1 MAICCALMFSAGC
14 QRRAYT
20 DLYAENMAGEVREL
34 ENRIYEYDSAYQALE
49 EELAVRQSENATL
62 HEKLLAMESN
72 PPKASGSGRSLF
84 KGFQGSNAEPST
96 SGSKNYQ
103 ESRPAPLTPS
113 FQVNPTPDPLSNS
126 APTSPPKS
134 SANSP
139 APSVNNLP
147 NSPAKSSEPKA
158 KGKNAENELKPPSV
172 ELGTPGSM
180 TLPPSSVPQQ
190 NLPVFPVPD
199 TKPNSNND
207 SLLPP
212 PIKSSST
219 PPVTS
224 LPKSNDAS
232 SIANG
237 RIELPSSIQSAS
249 FVQTISSPSI
259 ATPRDTKVIE
269 IAFHPTLCR
278 GQNIDSKEGDDGL
291 YFVLQPR
298 NASGETIDKP
308 ASLTIVAFDP
318 NRPEGQSKIG
328 RWTLTMEEV
337 EATLEPIG
345 ISHGYHIPLPWQEAK
360 PLGDVVQVFVRYE
373 MADGRRLVNDRRV
386 QLHIPTTG
394 SATWTPRVSKP

>member
-1 MAICCALMFSAGC
+1 MLSAGC

-34 ENRIYEYDSAYQALE
+34 ENRIYEYDAAYQALE
-49 EELAVRQSENATL
+49 EELAVRQSENARL

-72 PPKASGSGRSLF
+72 PPKASGGSRSLF
-84 KGFQGSNAEPST
+84 KSFQGSSAEPMT

-113 FQVNPTPDPLSNS
+113 FQVIPAPDPLSNS

-134 SANSP
+134 SGNSP

-147 NSPAKSSEPKA
+147 APPPKTNEPKA
-158 KGKNAENELKPPSV
+158 KAKNDANELKPPSV
-172 ELGTPGSM
+172 DLGTPGSM
-180 TLPPSSVPQQ
+180 TLPPSSIPKQ
-190 NLPVFPVPD
+190 NLPAFPAPD
-199 TKPNSNND
+199 SNPNPNSNND

-212 PIKSSST
+212 PIKSNLA

-224 LPKSNDAS
+224 LPKTNDAS

-249 FVQTISSPSI
+249 FVQTIINPSS
-259 ATPRDTKVIE
+259 AAPRDTKVIE

-291 YFVLQPR
+291 YLVLQPR

-308 ASLTIVAFDP
+308 ASVTIVAFDP
-318 NRPEGQSKIG
+318 NRPEEQSKIG
-328 RWTLTMEEV
+328 RWTLTLEEV
-337 EATLEPIG
+337 EAALEPIG
-345 ISHGYHIPLPWQEAK
+345 ISHGFHIPLSWQEAK